1 VTREDELQD
10 EVVRLRERVR
20 TAQRERDHA
29 RVELKMVQACVAFA
43 QSERDTARAEVE
55 RLQRALYNALDWV
68 DTLADL
74 ACECACDCDPGHH
87 TDDCP
92 LCIACMML
100 GPDTPSTLEDDE
112 DDEDEE
118 VDA

>member
-1 VTREDELQD
+1 MTREDELQD
-10 EVVRLRERVR
+10 EVVRLRERAR
-20 TAQRERDHA
+20 TALRERDHA

-43 QSERDTARAEVE
+43 ESERDTARAEVE
-55 RLQRALYNALDWV
+55 RLQRALDNALDWV

-74 ACECACDCDPGHH
+74 ACECVCDCDPGHH

-100 GPDTPSTLEDDE
+100 GRDTSTLEDDE
-112 DDEDEE
+112 E